1 MPHGLN
7 FVAGWW
13 LILIAFVGGAI
24 LGLGIHRE
32 DYLGGYNS
40 YRRRMLRLGHIAL
53 AALGM
58 INLLYGLSLGAGASA
73 GWPGGLLLAGAI
85 AMPTV
90 CGLAAWR
97 TPCRHL
103 FFIPVTLLLAAVILI
118 LVRIRA

>member
-1 MPHGLN
+1 MPHTLN
-7 FVAGWW
+7 FVAGWT
-13 LILIAFVGGAI
+13 LILAAFAGGAGI
-24 LGLGIHRE
+24 GLGIHRE
-32 DYLGGYNS
+32 DFLGGYAS
-40 YRRRMLRLGHIAL
+40 YRRRMLRLGHVAL

-58 INLLYGLSLGAGASA
+58 LNLLYGLAVGPGAPA
-73 GWPGGLLLAGAI
+73 GWAGGLLLAGAI

-118 LVRIRA
+118 LVRLHA